1 MADVVATVII
11 TVSSALLFG
20 YWFRYTCLLI
30 LTAKTAQDYAC
41 EVAEANNL
49 CFPKV
54 QSKLRER
61 AVANLDRL
69 RDCLDRDY
77 IVVIYMLGHTTPSY
91 TEGVLEKLM
100 LAIDYRM
107 LGAWYRVSCRVFP
120 NAARHA
126 LEEMSLVVAHFA
138 NAMGERVANTS
149 AA

>member
-1 MADVVATVII
+1 MTLESRESIVLSKARCYAFGIEEHVVHSPCGLRDSIMIELIATVII

-30 LTAKTAQDYAC
+30 LTAKTARDYGC
-41 EVAEANNL
+41 EVAEANHL

-77 IVVIYMLGHTTPSY
+77 IVVIYMLGHTTP
-91 TEGVLEKLM
+91 
-100 LAIDYRM
+100 
-107 LGAWYRVSCRVFP
+107 
-120 NAARHA
+120 
-126 LEEMSLVVAHFA
+126 
-138 NAMGERVANTS
+138 
-149 AA
+149 

>member
-30 LTAKTAQDYAC
+30 LTAKTARDYAW
-41 EVAEANNL
+41 EVAEANHL

-61 AVANLDRL
+61 PISNLDRL

-77 IVVIYMLGHTTPSY
+77 IIVIYLLGHTTSSY
-91 TEGVLEKLM
+91 GEGVLEKMM

-107 LGAWYRVSCRVFP
+107 MGAWYRVSRWFSP
-120 NAARHA
+120 KAARDA
-126 LEEMSLVVAHFA
+126 LEEMTLVVAHFA
-138 NAMGERVANTS
+138 NAMGERAATS